1 MHKDPLQTCFKTWKK
16 KTLLRIILD
25 KPRQTEY
32 YSKQRF
38 VEKRLTFTVAFN
50 NECMNNKQKLDKLK
64 NTLNTLNSLKK
75 FQNSEVQLLDTNTYP
90 ISLKCVYTCV
100 SYKVLLYIIY
110 KYSLNFRN
118 FGVDVP
124 DGWSCSTIWK
134 WANCLEKGY
143 SAVDWTNELPVTIS
157 HGLALNNQ
165 IVRRI

>member
-1 MHKDPLQTCFKTWKK
+1 MKK

-50 NECMNNKQKLDKLK
+50 NECMNNKHKLDKLK

-134 WANCLEKGY
+134 
-143 SAVDWTNELPVTIS
+143 
-157 HGLALNNQ
+157 
-165 IVRRI
+165 